1 MTAASAP
8 IRPIALA
15 AVLALPAVLAHQP
28 CRADD
33 PLLQRVLVE
42 GARAGELGVHDAG
55 SAGTV
60 GHKLL
65 ALRPLARP
73 GELLEAVPGVVV
85 SQGGGE
91 GKANQFFLRGVSL
104 DHGTDLR
111 TTLDEM
117 PVNQRSHAHG
127 HGWTDLNFLI
137 PELAARLDY
146 KKGPYSA
153 REGDFASAGS
163 AAISYANRLTG
174 GVASATVGSDGFARA
189 LVADSPA
196 LGGGALLYALE
207 LLRNDGPFKRPDDY
221 RKANAVLRYSRGFA
235 NNGFSV
241 SAMAY
246 RAHWNA
252 SDMVPQRAVDGGLVD
267 RFGTLDA
274 SAGGG
279 ARRTSVSANWRRSG
293 DAAASRVSAWLIENR
308 LDLYSN
314 FTYFLNDPV
323 DGDQFNQP
331 DRRVTGGVNA
341 SHTWHRHA
349 AGRATEV
356 TLGLKLQ
363 NDNIINALHTTRARR
378 RLATTRA
385 DHVREASAGLYLEA
399 HTRWSPVLR
408 SVAGLRHDH
417 YRFDVRSDRAAN
429 SGKARAQLASPSL
442 NLVLGPWG
450 GTELYFNLG
459 NGFRSNDARATV
471 ARVDPASGLPAD
483 SVPGLVRTRGA
494 EAGMRRVFT
503 PNLQGALA
511 VYRLDFDSELA
522 YAGDA
527 GTTQAG
533 GPSRRAGIELA
544 ARYKIAKWLSAD
556 LDLAYTRARAR
567 SGARSG
573 LQSGA
578 QSPSHDPGA
587 RFIPGAVEGVGQFG
601 LVFERLGAWS
611 GALRLRY
618 AGPRPLTDDNGVRA
632 GGGLTLSGRLARKL
646 GGGLRLELEGI
657 NLGNRQ
663 GAASAYFYA
672 SRMDGEAAAREDV
685 HFHPLAPRALR
696 LTLVKNF

>member
-1 MTAASAP
+1 MPAARL
-8 IRPIALA
+8 IIGPIAFA
-15 AVLALPAVLAHQP
+15 LAHHS
-28 CRADD
+28 CVADEL
-33 PLLQRVLVE
+33 LLQRVLVE
-42 GARAGELGVHDAG
+42 GARAGELGMHDAG
-55 SAGTV
+55 SAGSI
-60 GHKLL
+60 GQKQL

-85 SQGGGE
+85 SQGSGE

-153 REGDFASAGS
+153 REGDFASVGS
-163 AAISYANRLTG
+163 AALTYANRLSA
-174 GVASATVGSDGFARA
+174 GVASATAGSHGYRRA
-189 LVADSPA
+189 LLADSPA
-196 LGGGALLYALE
+196 LGDGALLYALE

-235 NNGFSV
+235 NDGVSV

-252 SDMVPQRAVDGGLVD
+252 SDLVPRRAVDDGRLE
-267 RFGTLDA
+267 RFGTLDP
-274 SAGGG
+274 SAGGS
-279 ARRTSVSANWRRSG
+279 ARRSSVSAQWRRSG
-293 DAAASRVSAWLIENR
+293 NDSAAHASAWIIDNR

-314 FTYFLNDPV
+314 FTYHLDDPA

-331 DRRVTGGVNA
+331 DRRVTSGVNA

-349 AGRATEV
+349 GGQATDL
-356 TLGLKLQ
+356 TFGLQLQ
-363 NDNIINALHTTRARR
+363 NDNIFNALHTTRARR

-385 DHVREASAGLYLEA
+385 DHVQEASLGLYLEA
-399 HTRWSPVLR
+399 HTRWSPALR

-429 SGKARAQLASPSL
+429 SGKAGAQLASPSL
-442 NLVLGPWG
+442 SLIFDPWV
-450 GTELYFNLG
+450 GTELYLNLG

-471 ARVDPASGLPAD
+471 ARVDPKSGLPAD

-494 EAGMRRVFT
+494 EAGMRRVLT
-503 PNLQGALA
+503 PRLQGALA
-511 VYRLDFDSELA
+511 LYRLDFDAELA

-527 GTTQAG
+527 GTTMAG
-533 GPSRRAGIELA
+533 GPSRRQGIELA
-544 ARYKIAKWLSAD
+544 ARYQLLKWLSAD
-556 LDLAYTRARAR
+556 LDLAYTRARANA
-567 SGARSG
+567 GQA
-573 LQSGA
+573 
-578 QSPSHDPGA
+578 PHHA

-601 LVFERLGAWS
+601 LALDRLGAWS

-618 AGPRPLTDDNGVRA
+618 AGPRPLLDDNSVRA
-632 GGGLTLSGRLARKL
+632 GSSLTLNGRLARKL
-646 GGGLRLELEGI
+646 GNGLRLELEGI

-663 GAASAYFYA
+663 GAASAYYYA
-672 SRMDGEAAAREDV
+672 SRMDGEAAAQEDI